1 MIVVIIVLCFK
12 VHELDN
18 SDVTPS
24 RSPLGSTSPESV
36 PEWVSDGYGSSELSM
51 HAFVKETAFV

>member
-1 MIVVIIVLCFK
+1 MGLCFK
-12 VHELDN
+12 VDELDN

-36 PEWVSDGYGSSELSM
+36 PEWVSDGYGSSELSV
-51 HAFVKETAFV
+51 HVFNGGLNNFSC